1 MLKKDIFF
9 VLVCLFI
16 IKLILLPVL
25 ISDAAV
31 LLVLLSYRPISK
43 LIKIKEKVVVSEEI
57 SQKFEK
63 LGSDIKNLEDSFQ
76 SFKTKE
82 AIVQQFGSSIKK

>member
-9 VLVCLFI
+9 VLVCLFV

-31 LLVLLSYRPISK
+31 LLVLLSYRPVSK
-43 LIKIKEKVVVSEEI
+43 LIKIKEKVVI
-57 SQKFEK
+57 SQEIEHKFEK
-63 LGSDIKNLEDSFQ
+63 INSEIKNLEDNFQ

>member
-9 VLVCLFI
+9 VLVCLFV

-25 ISDAAV
+25 IADS
-31 LLVLLSYRPISK
+31 LVLLILVGHHSLSK
-43 LIKIKEKVVVSEEI
+43 IIKIKEKTIVSEEI
-57 SQKFEK
+57 QNKFEK
-63 LGSDIKNLEDSFQ
+63 INSDFKSLEENFQ

-82 AIVQQFGSSIKK
+82 AIVQQFGSTLKK

>member
-9 VLVCLFI
+9 VLICLFV

-25 ISDAAV
+25 ISDAFV
-31 LLVLLSYRPISK
+31 LLILVSYRPVSK
-43 LIKIKEKVVVSEEI
+43 LIKIKEKVVISEEI
-57 SQKFEK
+57 EHKFEK
-63 LGSDIKNLEDSFQ
+63 INSELKSLDENFQ

-82 AIVQQFGSSIKK
+82 AIVQQFGTNFKK

>member
-9 VLVCLFI
+9 VLICLFV

-25 ISDAAV
+25 ISDAFV
-31 LLVLLSYRPISK
+31 LLILVSYRPVSK
-43 LIKIKEKVVVSEEI
+43 LIKIKEKVVISEEI
-57 SQKFEK
+57 EHKFEK
-63 LGSDIKNLEDSFQ
+63 INSELKGLDESFQ

-82 AIVQQFGSSIKK
+82 AIVQQFGTNFKK

>member
-9 VLVCLFI
+9 VLICLFV

-25 ISDAAV
+25 ISDAFV
-31 LLVLLSYRPISK
+31 LLILVSYRPVSK
-43 LIKIKEKVVVSEEI
+43 LIKIKEKVVISEEI
-57 SQKFEK
+57 EHKFEK
-63 LGSDIKNLEDSFQ
+63 INSEIKSLDENFQ

-82 AIVQQFGSSIKK
+82 AIVQQFGTNFEK